1 MTDTMLEPK
10 TRRRPGLIVTGV
22 VLLAAGAAG
31 AIALW
36 LAADKRFDDA
46 IEKLA
51 PAPVGCDTTLDFD
64 KAGTFFIFAET
75 MGEVG
80 EVDGDCE
87 NDEQS
92 YNGENT
98 DLDLVMFDRDE
109 AEMDLDRDRSVDYDN
124 GSSEGVSLYTVEIPQ
139 RGEYVLRVE
148 GADSE
153 VVARV
158 GPDPNDG
165 VGILRTGALISG
177 VAGLV
182 LGLLLIVLGARRRR
196 EPVPAGPDDGG
207 DTWSP
212 QQPPGFGPPTSPPTG
227 PPTSAYPPAGTQPAP
242 GSDPGRPPM
251 PPPTWGPP
259 S

>member
-10 TRRRPGLIVTGV
+10 TRRRPGLVVTGIV
-22 VLLAAGAAG
+22 ILALGAAG
-31 AIALW
+31 AVALW
-36 LAADKRFDDA
+36 FAADKRFDDA

-51 PAPVGCDTTLDFD
+51 PAPVGCDTTLEFD

-75 MGEVG
+75 KGEVG

-98 DLDLVMFDRDE
+98 DLDLVMFDRDQ

-124 GSSEGVSLYTVEIPQ
+124 GTSKGVSLYTVEIPEG
-139 RGEYVLRVE
+139 GEYVLRVE
-148 GADSE
+148 GPDPE

-158 GPDPNDG
+158 GSDPNES
-165 VGILRTGALISG
+165 VSTLQTGAI
-177 VAGLV
+177 VCAIAGLV
-182 LGLLLIVLGARRRR
+182 IGLLLIALGLRRRR
-196 EPVPAGPDDGG
+196 EPATSSDVGG
-207 DTWSP
+207 DVWSP

-227 PPTSAYPPAGTQPAP
+227 PPTSPYPPAVGPTAP
-242 GSDPGRPPM
+242 DGEAGQSPM